1 MLSTYALDG
10 AGLVRRQILAHTD
23 EARPAIDAALWL
35 DLLEPSPDEERVV
48 EQTLGINVPTREEMR
63 EIESSNRMYEDDG
76 ALYLT
81 TTLVTRL
88 DSDQPQNAQITFILK
103 NGKLVTNRYTDP
115 LPFRRYASYAERHA
129 GSCNSHLAIFAGLVE
144 AIVNRIADVVE
155 RLGSDLDAVSSD
167 IFGRHAPARQRAW
180 QRDYRGVLERIGQS
194 GELIA
199 KTRESLVSIG
209 RMLAF
214 AQQSGLL
221 PMSNEQRTRLRTV
234 ARDVTAMSDHVSFL
248 GTNVSFMLDATLG
261 MISIDQN
268 NILKI
273 FSVVTVFLLP
283 PSVIGAA
290 YGMNFEHIP
299 GAREP
304 WGFAVALL
312 AMAASAV
319 VPWLL
324 FKRRGWL

>member
-10 AGLVRRQILAHTD
+10 SGLVRRQILAHTD

-35 DLLEPSPDEERVV
+35 DLLEPNPDEERVV

-63 EIESSNRMYEDDG
+63 EIESSNRMYEEDG

-88 DSDQPQNAQITFILK
+88 DTEQPQNAQITFILK

-115 LPFRRYASYAERHA
+115 LPFRRYASYAERHGA
-129 GSCNSHLAIFAGLVE
+129 VCNSHLAIFAGLVE
-144 AIVNRIADVVE
+144 AMVNRIADVVE

-167 IFGRHAPARQRAW
+167 IFGRYAALRRRAW

-221 PMSNEQRTRLRTV
+221 PMSNEHRTRLRTV

-299 GAREP
+299 GAHEP

>member
-1 MLSTYALDG
+1 MLNTYALEG
-10 AGLVRRQILAHTD
+10 TGLVRHVG
-23 EARPAIDAALWL
+23 DAAAPDLFRAIEQAIWV
-35 DLLEPSPDEERVV
+35 DLLEPGADEERAV
-48 EQTLGINVPTREEMR
+48 EKTLGIDVPTREEMR
-63 EIESSNRMYEDDG
+63 EIESSNRLYEEDG

-88 DSDQPQNAQITFILK
+88 DTEQPQNAQITFILK
-103 NGKLVTNRYTDP
+103 DGRLITNRYVDP
-115 LPFRRYASYAERHA
+115 LPFRRYASFAERHGA
-129 GSCNSHLAIFAGLVE
+129 SCNSNVTVFAGLTE
-144 AIVNRIADVVE
+144 AMVNRIADVVE
-155 RLGSDLDAVSSD
+155 RLGSDLDAVSAEV
-167 IFGRHAPARQRAW
+167 FAHRTRAGRGGADH
-180 QRDYRGVLERIGQS
+180 DYRGVLERIGQS

-221 PMSNEQRTRLRTV
+221 QLPNEVRSRLRTSS
-234 ARDVTAMSDHVSFL
+234 RDVVAMSDHVSFL

-261 MISIDQN
+261 MINIDQN

-283 PSVIGAA
+283 PSVIGAIF
-290 YGMNFEHIP
+290 GMNFEHIP
-299 GAREP
+299 GTHEP
-304 WGFAVALL
+304 WGFAAALI
-312 AMAASAV
+312 AMILSAV